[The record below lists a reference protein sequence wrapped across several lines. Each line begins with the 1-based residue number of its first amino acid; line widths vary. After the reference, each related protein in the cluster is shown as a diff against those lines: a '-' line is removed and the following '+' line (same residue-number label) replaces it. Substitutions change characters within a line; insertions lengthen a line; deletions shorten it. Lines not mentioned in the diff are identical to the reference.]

1 MNAEQAWS
9 GGGGGGGGGRG
20 GGGGSDNS
28 KFLIREISLPGLY
41 IEIKSGNEFK
51 LKALHFNLTL

>member
-9 GGGGGGGGGRG
+9 GG